1 MKGDS
6 GFLEV
11 RNGFVNKKVEIKIKI
26 EFLQKNNN

>member
-11 RNGFVNKKVEIKIKI
+11 RNGFVNKKVEIKIEIKI
-26 EFLQKNNN
+26 TTEK